1 VLAEIPPELAYP
13 GLIWPTIL
21 SLRERG
27 GSASIE
33 EIEDDVA
40 RILRL
45 SDAVLAAPH
54 TKGTR
59 TEFQYRLAWV
69 RTYLKK
75 VGAAENSERAIWS
88 LTDYGDRITETEA
101 RDVFRRVNAEKRA
114 TGDPTTDDSEEP
126 PLAAE
131 LQASDAAS
139 WVDHL
144 LEVIGTI
151 SPEAFERLAQRLL
164 RESGFTKVEV
174 TGKSGDGGINGIGV
188 LRMNLVSFQ
197 VLFQCKRWKGSVGS
211 SVVRDFRGAMVGRA
225 DKGLIITTST
235 FTADAR
241 REATRDGAPAI
252 DLIDGETLCQLL
264 KERRWE
270 SAFRWSKKLPLK
282 KHFSNPFNS
291 SFRTRASRAIR
302 NPGATTAALSLPRFR
317 VRRCATPRNDEVG

>member
-1 VLAEIPPELAYP
+1 MREIPSELAYP

-40 RILRL
+40 RILKL
-45 SDAVLAAPH
+45 SEAVLAAPH

-75 VGAAENSERAIWS
+75 VAAVENSERAIWA
-88 LTDYGDRITETEA
+88 LTDYGDKMTESEA
-101 RDVFRRVNAEKRA
+101 RDVFRRVNADKRVPENREA
-114 TGDPTTDDSEEP
+114 DADAP

-131 LQASDAAS
+131 LQAVDATS

-144 LEVIGTI
+144 LELIGAI
-151 SPEAFERLAQRLL
+151 SPEAFERLSQRLL
-164 RESGFTKVEV
+164 RESGFTKVEL
-174 TGKSGDGGINGIGV
+174 TERKSGDEGIDGIGV

-211 SVVRDFRGAMVGRA
+211 AVVRDFRGAMVGRA

-264 KERRWE
+264 KERRLGVGVQMVE
-270 SAFRWSKKLPLK
+270 EVSVDEAFFK
-282 KHFSNPFNS
+282 
-291 SFRTRASRAIR
+291 AI
-302 NPGATTAALSLPRFR
+302 
-317 VRRCATPRNDEVG
+317 

>member
-1 VLAEIPPELAYP
+1 LREIPPELAYP
-13 GLIWPTIL
+13 RLVWPTIS

-33 EIEDDVA
+33 EIEDDVS
-40 RILRL
+40 RILAL
-45 SDAVLAAPH
+45 SESALAAPH

-75 VGAAENSERAIWS
+75 VGAVENSERSIWS
-88 LTDYGDRITETEA
+88 LTDYGDKITEREA
-101 RDVFRRVNAEKRA
+101 RDVFKRVSAEKRSPNGQA
-114 TGDPTTDDSEEP
+114 ADEG
-126 PLAAE
+126 AE
-131 LQASDAAS
+131 LEAEDDAAS

-144 LEVIGTI
+144 LEIVGAI
-151 SPEAFERLAQRLL
+151 SPEAFERLSQRLL

-174 TGKSGDGGINGIGV
+174 TGKSGDGGIDGIGV

-225 DKGLIITTST
+225 DKGLIITTGT

-264 KERRWE
+264 KERRLGVGVQMVE
-270 SAFRWSKKLPLK
+270 EISVEEAF
-282 KHFSNPFNS
+282 
-291 SFRTRASRAIR
+291 FRSI
-302 NPGATTAALSLPRFR
+302 
-317 VRRCATPRNDEVG
+317 